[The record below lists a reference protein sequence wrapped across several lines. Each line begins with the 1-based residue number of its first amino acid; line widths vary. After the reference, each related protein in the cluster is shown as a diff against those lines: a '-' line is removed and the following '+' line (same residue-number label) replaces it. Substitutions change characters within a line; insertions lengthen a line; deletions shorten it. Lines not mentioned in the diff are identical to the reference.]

1 MAEIRREEIVSGGGI
16 STAALAHADEPEQRD
31 YADRREPNNA
41 AGRQTTAS
49 ADQSNESDERTA
61 LFSPDEAKTLRV
73 QWDSVQVGFV
83 DEPRQ
88 AVERADQLVAG
99 AMKRLAEMFAAER
112 SRLEGQWDRGDSVST
127 EELRLALRRYRGFF
141 GRLLSI

>member
-1 MAEIRREEIVSGGGI
+1 MAEIRREESIASSHL
-16 STAALAHADEPEQRD
+16 STAVLAHADETDQQDNTENRVDERD
-31 YADRREPNNA
+31 RTDA
-41 AGRQTTAS
+41 TAS
-49 ADQSNESDERTA
+49 SNQTDESDERTV
-61 LFSPDEAKTLRV
+61 LFSPDEANSLRV
-73 QWDSVQVGFV
+73 RWDTIQVGFV

-127 EELRLALRRYRGFF
+127 EELRLALRRYRAFF

>member
-1 MAEIRREEIVSGGGI
+1 MRG
-16 STAALAHADEPEQRD
+16 
-31 YADRREPNNA
+31 DRKDATVAN
-41 AGRQTTAS
+41 
-49 ADQSNESDERTA
+49 SNRTDDSDEHTA
-61 LFSPDEAKTLRV
+61 LFSSDEANSLRG

-127 EELRLALRRYRGFF
+127 EELRLALRRYRAFF
-141 GRLLSI
+141 GRLLSV

>member
-1 MAEIRREEIVSGGGI
+1 MAEIRREESITSTGI
-16 STAALAHADEPEQRD
+16 STAALAHADDVEQQGSTDTR
-31 YADRREPNNA
+31 AEERNGREA
-41 AGRQTTAS
+41 AA
-49 ADQSNESDERTA
+49 QSGQRSDTDERTA
-61 LFSPDEAKTLRV
+61 LFSPEETNSLRG
-73 QWDSVQVGFV
+73 QWDSIQVGFV

-127 EELRLALRRYRGFF
+127 EELRLALRRYRAFF
-141 GRLLSI
+141 GRLLSV